1 MATVPRDGAEI
12 WWESEGSGEPLLL
25 IQGLGYH
32 SDMWFRLLPELTANY
47 RCIRFDNRGVGR
59 TGVPQGPY
67 TVETMAAD
75 ALAVLDAAGEDSA
88 HVFGCSMGGLIAQE
102 VALMA
107 PARVR
112 TLVLGC
118 THPGGPD
125 LVAPS
130 DAAMTMLRERAT
142 VPPEEAAAMSIPF
155 VYAAGTPRERIDE
168 DLAKRA
174 ELPTSPEGYTNQLVG
189 ASQWKGAADRLEQL
203 TMPTLVIHG
212 NDDELVPAGNAKLM
226 ADRIAGSELVLLD
239 GASHIFFTDQE
250 EATLAALLDFLGR
263 HSQG

>member
-1 MATVPRDGAEI
+1 MATVARDGAEI
-12 WWESEGSGEPLLL
+12 WWDSEGTGEPILL

-32 SDMWFRLLPELTANY
+32 SDMWFRLLPALTTRY

-59 TGVPQGPY
+59 TGVPEGPY

-75 ALAVLDAAGEDSA
+75 ALAVLDAAGEESA

-102 VALMA
+102 LALMA
-107 PARVR
+107 PGRVR

-125 LVAPS
+125 IVAPS
-130 DAAMTMLRERAT
+130 DAAMAMLRDRAS
-142 VPPEEAAAMSIPF
+142 VPAEEAANMSIPF
-155 VYAAGTPRERIDE
+155 VYAAGTARDRIDE

-174 ELPTSPEGYTNQLVG
+174 ELPTSPEGYTNQLLG
-189 ASQWKGAADRLEQL
+189 ASQWKGAADRLDQL

-212 NDDELVPAGNAKLM
+212 NDDELVPAGNAKLI
-226 ADRIAGSELVLLD
+226 ADRIESSELVLLD

-250 EATLAALLDFLGR
+250 EATSSALLDFLGR

>member
-1 MATVPRDGAEI
+1 MATVARDGAEI
-12 WWESEGSGEPLLL
+12 WWDSEGTGEPILL

-32 SDMWFRLLPELTANY
+32 SDMWFRLLPHLSTSY

-59 TGVPQGPY
+59 TGVPEGPY

-75 ALAVLDAAGEDSA
+75 ALAVLDAAGEESA

-107 PARVR
+107 PKRVR
-112 TLVLGC
+112 TLTLGC

-125 LVAPS
+125 IFAPS
-130 DAAMTMLRERAT
+130 DAALTMLRERAS
-142 VPPEEAAAMSIPF
+142 VPAEEAAKMSIPF
-155 VYAAGTPRERIDE
+155 VYASGTPQERIEE

-174 ELPTSPEGYTNQLVG
+174 ELPTTPEGYTNQLLG
-189 ASQWKGAADRLEQL
+189 ASQWRGAHDRLEQL

-212 NDDELVPAGNAKLM
+212 NDDELVPAGNAKLI
-226 ADRIAGSELVLLD
+226 ADRIAGAELVLLD

-250 EATLAALLDFLGR
+250 EATAAALLDFLGR
-263 HSQG
+263 HRRG